1 MDRPTTRREADA
13 DGSRV
18 DPPGALVLPSRRP
31 ALDLCRLA
39 LSAHERDGSAPGPVL
54 VTGEAGAGKTWLW
67 RQMEPE
73 AAGRWFGVDLTP
85 TNDPRDFYRLIA
97 HELGLD
103 GTAGPNPATSR
114 VGLVDFLAA
123 RLAEGERVGL
133 VVEEAHNLSA
143 EVWEEVRVLA
153 NRLDRPGGFAGMLLV
168 GQTAL
173 AARFSTRPFAA
184 IEARLAAR
192 VHLGPID
199 VAEAKQL
206 LDHARPGRAWADEEV
221 EALHR
226 DASGNP
232 RRLLRM
238 VRQAP
243 SPRRAAR
250 FVEPPAI
257 VRPAPAELPKPA
269 PAPEPIR
276 AAQTSP
282 LTGPDRPPI
291 RVEENMIEVGWSP
304 DDLATSQDEPAE
316 GAPRRSSPTVPVQ
329 GGEEAV
335 RDHYAAL
342 QAWREWAENQAGPAP
357 KTAAPPS
364 YMDDEDEIEDDE
376 PELPAPVRPTVR
388 AEGEQKFAPFGH
400 LFSKMAQA
408 IQPEP

>member
-1 MDRPTTRREADA
+1 M
-13 DGSRV
+13 
-18 DPPGALVLPSRRP
+18 P
-31 ALDLCRLA
+31 ALNLCRLA
-39 LSAHERDGSAPGPVL
+39 LPCAERDGSASGPVL
-54 VTGEAGAGKTWLW
+54 LTGEAGAGKTWLW
-67 RQMEPE
+67 RQLEAEPE
-73 AAGRWFGVDLTP
+73 AAGRWVGVDLTP
-85 TNDPRDFYRLIA
+85 ANDPRDFYRLIA

-103 GTAGPNPATSR
+103 GAVGPDPAASR

-206 LDHARPGRAWADEEV
+206 LDHARPGHSWDGEEV

-250 FVEPPAI
+250 VVEPPAI
-257 VRPAPAELPKPA
+257 ARPAPAELPRPVPA
-269 PAPEPIR
+269 PTPAQVPDPIQATR
-276 AAQTSP
+276 NSP
-282 LTGPDRPPI
+282 LTGPERPPI

-304 DDLATSQDEPAE
+304 DDLATSKDEPDD
-316 GAPRRSSPTVPVQ
+316 GGPRRLSPTVPVQ

-357 KTAAPPS
+357 KAATPPAFE
-364 YMDDEDEIEDDE
+364 DDEDEIEDDE

-408 IQPEP
+408 IEPEP